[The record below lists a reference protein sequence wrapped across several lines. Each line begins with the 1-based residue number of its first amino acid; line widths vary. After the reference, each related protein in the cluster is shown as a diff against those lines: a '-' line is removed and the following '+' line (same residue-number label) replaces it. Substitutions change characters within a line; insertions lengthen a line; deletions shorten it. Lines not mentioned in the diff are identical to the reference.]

1 MKSVHLKTKYLDD
14 DVYIEIA
21 RYHDNSR
28 AVLFRTELG
37 EPAGVATVCLSD
49 SNEKPADGNVFIKD
63 WSENEGMLRGLMALG
78 IIGAPIRNIKV
89 GFVTAYEC
97 KFLLSD
103 DDERVALRR

>member
-49 SNEKPADGNVFIKD
+49 FGEKPADGNIFIKD
-63 WSENEGMLRGLMALG
+63 WSENEGMLKGMQALG
-78 IIGAPIRNIKV
+78 IIGEPIREINV

-97 KFLLSD
+97 KFLLD
-103 DDERVALRR
+103 DNDERVSLRR